1 MVTEN
6 FGIMNLKDSK
16 KIQKLKAMEERLLKT
31 KQNKNPENKSPLWIL
46 HHSLFFSVGD
56 RQYLNI

>member
-6 FGIMNLKDSK
+6 FGNMNLKDSK

-31 KQNKNPENKSPLWIL
+31 NKKTTQKTNHLYEFYTIL
-46 HHSLFFSVGD
+46 CFLVLGIGST
-56 RQYLNI
+56 